1 MPNLNI
7 GLSAVATGTADVITA
22 TYSPAITLTDRR
34 IVFLKIVTPNTTTTP
49 TFNPNALGA
58 SLVVGKGGT
67 ALLIGDL
74 AGFCILQYDLAN
86 TRWELLTAKATYQ
99 PLDAD
104 LTTIAAIDST
114 QAGGAISTI
123 GAGWIYRTWSQIK
136 VLLVLV
142 KADVGLGNVDN
153 TSDANKPV
161 STAQQTQIDLKLAI
175 ASFTDAAVTSK
186 ILTGLSVSGT
196 NIVSTDSI
204 LQALGKA
211 QNQLNALLGG
221 VNYQGTWNATTNIP
235 ALVSSV
241 GTKGYYYVV
250 SVPGTT
256 NLNGITDWK
265 LGDWVIF
272 NGATWEKVDNTD
284 AVISVNGY
292 TGAVTLTTADVADS
306 VDKRYVTDA
315 NLVVIGNT
323 SGTNSG
329 NETATTLGAT
339 IGSSADA
346 TPNDSDF
353 VATAL
358 TGGGLLKKITWTN
371 VKAFLKTYFDTL
383 YQPKSTARKIFHSS
397 VADGTNVTGTTANTI
412 TSSFLIPANTI
423 VVGDILDLSY
433 RVLFVGV
440 TAGKT
445 TRVYINTSNAIGG
458 SQISTTSYASANIS
472 GDVLRHIAVRT
483 TTETQV
489 MALASSMVAEVVSST
504 TALNYSIDWTVDQYF
519 ILAIQLINSADEGR
533 TKFIKLTN

>member
-1 MPNLNI
+1 MAYKFNPF
-7 GLSAVATGTADVITA
+7 TGTLDYYESGSGGGGAATFIEVANYTA
-22 TYSPAITLTDRR
+22 LPAAGTAPGQTY
-34 IVFLKIVTPNTTTTP
+34 IVLASQGTPYIGG
-49 TFNPNALGA
+49 LW
-58 SLVVGKGGT
+58 GGT
-67 ALLIGDL
+67 YYG
-74 AGFCILQYDLAN
+74 
-86 TRWELLTAKATYQ
+86 
-99 PLDAD
+99 
-104 LTTIAAIDST
+104 
-114 QAGGAISTI
+114 
-123 GAGWIYRTWSQIK
+123 
-136 VLLVLV
+136 
-142 KADVGLGNVDN
+142 
-153 TSDANKPV
+153 
-161 STAQQTQIDLKLAI
+161 
-175 ASFTDAAVTSK
+175 
-186 ILTGLSVSGT
+186 
-196 NIVSTDSI
+196 
-204 LQALGKA
+204 
-211 QNQLNALLGG
+211 
-221 VNYQGTWNATTNIP
+221 
-235 ALVSSV
+235 
-241 GTKGYYYVV
+241 KGYYYDTGSAYIYTEVPYQATQAQVDTGTDTDKFVTPSTLTNATVV
-250 SVPGTT
+250 T
-256 NLNGITDWK
+256 NKVLKNSDI
-265 LGDWVIF
+265 V
-272 NGATWEKVDNTD
+272 GATKTKITYDVKGLVTSGAD
-284 AVISVNGY
+284 A
-292 TGAVTLTTADVADS
+292 TTADIADS
-306 VDKRYVTDA
+306 SNKRYVTDA

-323 SGTNSG
+323 SGVNSG

-339 IGSSADA
+339 LGSSADA
-346 TPNDSDF
+346 TPNDSDL

-358 TGGGLLKKITWTN
+358 TGGGILRKITWTN

-383 YQPKSTARKIFHSS
+383 YQPKSTAMKIFHSS